1 MPLQK
6 SFSEQNGPV
15 RNRPRWHKSK
25 SHSAAAPHHAQAAPS
40 RPLEPVSEV
49 TKNKL
54 NAFNFRPN
62 PNLQES
68 SDPFKSCSKDSNDA
82 GNTVKRDEKPQEAK
96 PEPRDSPILPV
107 PSTSVST
114 PTSRL
119 AWQDLIGGT
128 ETKVEE
134 DDPSPNDKIQ
144 WNTKQ
149 QPKYGMSP
157 MPRRRGNK
165 RARSSSPASSPAPS
179 SKATTPAVNVKSL
192 SQALKSPRAD
202 PAIELWDR
210 FSLSGS
216 IAAATPLGTTNP
228 ALAQIMMSSSPQPSR
243 VQNSAYA
250 DVGLRRAISCGTHWP
265 KRRRVDRVG
274 TDMPPRDHPAIDES
288 PSGNSKSSM
297 VNALLKMKSVT
308 SDTGRSTAVQA
319 QRDALKSPSPRKKQQ
334 DRASRRLGSPEPRTA
349 QLGDETVAL
358 PETTTIGRGTAASDL
373 IESSSDY
380 GDDDFDDDTLM
391 SLDVDI
397 NPALS
402 KQVPLP
408 QPQEND
414 TIQTEGRALPAQ
426 DLSSDDEFGDGVDD
440 DLLAV
445 AEGLVSQI
453 DYACD
458 RKQDTTLAKFVT
470 PTKPE
475 VASIQRED
483 YEQDSYGDDFGD
495 DFGGDF
501 DFEAAEIAATQSV
514 RQTNGAVPL
523 VRRL

>member
-25 SHSAAAPHHAQAAPS
+25 SHSAAAHHHAQAAPS
-40 RPLEPVSEV
+40 RPLEPVSEA

-62 PNLQES
+62 PNPQKS
-68 SDPFKSCSKDSNDA
+68 SDPFKLSSKDSKDVRDI
-82 GNTVKRDEKPQEAK
+82 VKKDEKLQESKQEA
-96 PEPRDSPILPV
+96 RDSALLPL
-107 PSTSVST
+107 PSTGAST

-119 AWQDLIGGT
+119 VWQDLIGGS

-134 DDPSPNDKIQ
+134 DDTSPHDKIQ

-179 SKATTPAVNVKSL
+179 SKATAPAVNVKSL
-192 SQALKSPRAD
+192 SRALKSPRAD

-216 IAAATPLGTTNP
+216 AAATTPLGTTNP

-243 VQNSAYA
+243 IQNSAHGEG
-250 DVGLRRAISCGTHWP
+250 GLRRAISCGTHWP
-265 KRRRVDRVG
+265 KRRRVDRGVM
-274 TDMPPRDHPAIDES
+274 DMPPREHSTIDES
-288 PSGNSKSSM
+288 PNGNSKSSM
-297 VNALLKMKSVT
+297 VNALLKMKSVADDADH
-308 SDTGRSTAVQA
+308 SKAVQTR
-319 QRDALKSPSPRKKQQ
+319 RDALKSPSPRKKQQ
-334 DRASRRLGSPEPRTA
+334 DRAVRHLGSPEPRIA
-349 QLGDETVAL
+349 HSGSETVAL
-358 PETTTIGRGTAASDL
+358 PETTAIGIGTAAGDL
-373 IESSSDY
+373 MEISSDY
-380 GDDDFDDDTLM
+380 GDDDFDDDTLL

-397 NPALS
+397 EPAPS

-408 QPQEND
+408 LPPKHTTVKTEDRVLLAQP
-414 TIQTEGRALPAQ
+414 
-426 DLSSDDEFGDGVDD
+426 LSTSDDEFGDGVDD

-453 DYACD
+453 DSAYD
-458 RKQDTTLAKFVT
+458 RKQDTATKIIT
-470 PTKPE
+470 PTKPG
-475 VASIQRED
+475 VASIQREE
-483 YEQDSYGDDFGD
+483 YEQDLYDDDFGD

-501 DFEAAEIAATQSV
+501 DFEAAEIAATQSA
-514 RQTNGAVPL
+514 RQTNGTVPL